1 MEAVQGLQKML
12 VNPEMMSLA
21 TAASTFLLL
30 FEIVRSTGSN
40 VQIHKQG
47 LRRIVTLRGGLEN
60 VTPIGLSKTILMID
74 VLHVACFDGSPL
86 FTSLGAPCLWLSS
99 SDVGEEEE
107 AAEATRYL
115 LSSPLLRRRGDNFIL
130 LNEFITDRTIARDF
144 IQSIEETF
152 TVVELLCRYGY
163 APADDLEPISA
174 FLHSDSRLNHLADG
188 SSSLS
193 NISGL
198 ILQTFALATRIFFNS
213 VCNRHRLDHESNK
226 SDMRA
231 LCDLMRFIGIK
242 RWRGM
247 PYVYLWVISIGHA
260 ASTTK
265 ERHFFVAE
273 LMRCAFS
280 YGSYQT
286 DVFARFFE
294 NFLYVRRAV
303 SSPLVPSID

>member
-1 MEAVQGLQKML
+1 M
-12 VNPEMMSLA
+12 
-21 TAASTFLLL
+21 
-30 FEIVRSTGSN
+30 
-40 VQIHKQG
+40 
-47 LRRIVTLRGGLEN
+47 
-60 VTPIGLSKTILMID
+60 
-74 VLHVACFDGSPL
+74 LHVACFDGSPL

-152 TVVELLCRYGY
+152 TVVEVTVVLLFNSFFADILQLLCRYGY

-247 PYVYLWVISIGHA
+247 PYVYRWV
-260 ASTTK
+260 
-265 ERHFFVAE
+265 
-273 LMRCAFS
+273 
-280 YGSYQT
+280 
-286 DVFARFFE
+286 
-294 NFLYVRRAV
+294 
-303 SSPLVPSID
+303 